1 MMNLQLRLLL
11 LALRTWSRLPLV
23 SRLPDASG
31 EHPAW
36 LARSMRYAPLA
47 GIAIALPAWMVYVFA
62 GLWLPHAVA
71 VLASIVAGLALGG
84 ALHERGLATAF
95 ELRAHA
101 TTPEARPGQVAML
114 CLAVL
119 LLARFEI
126 LSSIDPSWIGF
137 TLVCAAALSRG
148 FAVLA
153 LGTLPGG
160 RGSVPP
166 PRADPD
172 HTLPP
177 TDVGA
182 PAPAHVAA
190 HVAAPASVPGN
201 VPATAAQPPVAP
213 VVPRASDVAVAAAGA
228 LLPLAAA
235 ILWTGDA
242 GVFATAVVLCA
253 IASAAGRRIVAHGP
267 AGYTRAGF
275 GTVQQLAEL
284 AFFVG
289 MLATL
294 SIVDETPADTSP

>member
-11 LALRTWSRLPLV
+11 LALRAWSRLPLV
-23 SRLPDASG
+23 SRLPDVSG
-31 EHPAW
+31 EHPVW
-36 LARSMRYAPLA
+36 LVRSMRYAPVA

-101 TTPEARPGQVAML
+101 AAPEALPGQVAML

-148 FAVLA
+148 CAVLA
-153 LGTLPGG
+153 LGTLPGV
-160 RGSVPP
+160 RGAAPLQ
-166 PRADPD
+166 RTDPD

-177 TDVGA
+177 PEGGA
-182 PAPAHVAA
+182 HAPPAAPTVPAQANVPGGIPAP
-190 HVAAPASVPGN
+190 
-201 VPATAAQPPVAP
+201 AQPPVAP
-213 VVPRASDVAVAAAGA
+213 IAPQAADVAIAAAGA

-253 IASAAGRRIVAHGP
+253 VASAAGRRIVAHGP

-294 SIVDETPADTSP
+294 SIVDETPSDTSP